1 MPAPVADPVLA
12 PPGRHA
18 GPTAGGPRPGDDL
31 VEFAL
36 RVARGGTAERVSFH
50 ATYRTAA
57 ADPGID
63 RVEVITELRR
73 MVLLA
78 EIHGTGDGAWR
89 DGRDAAEALA
99 PYRGRLTVELRVRF
113 RPGRGYTTLP
123 ELEVHLNG
131 VTTMQPAIDLHIEP
145 IQSPGA
151 ATPGNRPAIVGAIIE
166 AAFAAPSVRGVHTLV
181 IHVDHGDP
189 LLAAIDLTRM
199 A

>member
-18 GPTAGGPRPGDDL
+18 GPTAGGPHPGDDL

-36 RVARGGTAERVSFH
+36 RVARGSTAERVSFH
-50 ATYRTAA
+50 AAYGSAA

-63 RVEVITELRR
+63 RVSVITELRR

-78 EIHGTGDGAWR
+78 EIHGTGAGAWR
-89 DGRDAAEALA
+89 DGRDAADALT
-99 PYRGRLTVELRVRF
+99 PYRGRLTVEVRVRF
-113 RPGRGYTTLP
+113 RPERGCTTLP
-123 ELEVHLNG
+123 GVEVHLNG
-131 VTTMQPAIDLHIEP
+131 ATTMQPAIEVYVEP

-151 ATPGNRPAIVGAIIE
+151 ATPGSQPAIVGAVIE
-166 AAFAAPSVRGVHTLV
+166 AAFAVPAVRGVHTLV
-181 IHVDHGDP
+181 IHVDHGA
-189 LLAAIDLTRM
+189 LAAIDLTRM